1 MCQVHGILSR
11 DRRTVSWNCHRPNS
25 PMALLI
31 GSSLVVTGDDGG
43 FSLDGVAVELDTVSA
58 PILSEDILREKYRV
72 RN

>member
-1 MCQVHGILSR
+1 
-11 DRRTVSWNCHRPNS
+11 
-25 PMALLI
+25 MALLI